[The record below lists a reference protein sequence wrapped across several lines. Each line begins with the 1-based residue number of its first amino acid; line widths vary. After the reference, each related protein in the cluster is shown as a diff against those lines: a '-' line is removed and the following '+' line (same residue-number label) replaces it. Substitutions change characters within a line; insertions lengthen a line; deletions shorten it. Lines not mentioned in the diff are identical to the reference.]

1 MTAVI
6 LNNVSKRFGDFDAV
20 KELSFEVKE
29 GSIFGFLGPNGAGKT
44 TTIRMIVDILA
55 PDTGEITIFGQRA
68 SAKLKHMIGYLPEER
83 GLYKDLKVGALLNYF
98 AILKKIP
105 ETKAGHLVDD
115 WLARLELSEWK
126 DKEVEKLSKGMSQK
140 VQFIIAVISQPKLLI
155 LDEPFSGLDPVSTK
169 LLKDEIR
176 KLNKAGT
183 TIIFS
188 NHQMEQVEQLCDDIC
203 MMNKGRKVL
212 SGSPREVKRRFGA
225 KTLILDYQGS
235 DGFLNNPMVK
245 DVNKLPTHSEVHLI
259 DGADE
264 QELLKQAVSENVKI
278 TRFEKVE
285 PSLNDIFIS
294 IVRGEN

>member
-6 LNNVSKRFGDFDAV
+6 LNNVSKRFGEFDAV
-20 KELSFEVKE
+20 KELSFSVNE

-55 PDTGEITIFGQRA
+55 PDSGNITIFGQPA
-68 SAKLKHMIGYLPEER
+68 SGKLKRQIGYLPEER

-98 AILKKIP
+98 ASLKGIP
-105 ETKAGHLVDD
+105 ETKTCSMVDD
-115 WLARLELSEWK
+115 WLARLELSDWK

-140 VQFIIAVISQPKLLI
+140 VQFIIAVINQPKLLI

-212 SGSPREVKRRFGA
+212 SGSPREVKRSFGA

-235 DGFLNNPMVK
+235 DDFLSNGMVK
-245 DVNKLPTHSEVHLI
+245 DVNRFPTHTEVHLI

-264 QELLKQAVSENVKI
+264 QELLRKAISDGVRIN
-278 TRFEKVE
+278 RFEKVE

-294 IVRGEN
+294 IVRGEQ